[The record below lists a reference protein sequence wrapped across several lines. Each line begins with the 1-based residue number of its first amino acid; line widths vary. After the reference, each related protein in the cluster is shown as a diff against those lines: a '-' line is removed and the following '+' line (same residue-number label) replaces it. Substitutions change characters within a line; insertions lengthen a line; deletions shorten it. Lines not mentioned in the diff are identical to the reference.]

1 MTAPQFRPLK
11 FGVTR
16 VNLRN
21 GTDGT
26 RYLQADQDLQ
36 AFPDRLT
43 DRLQHWAQVKPEH
56 SFMARRIQQADG
68 TLGDWQHIS
77 YAQAWQTARN
87 IAQGLIDRGL
97 NAERP
102 VVILSENSLE
112 HALLALGC
120 LVAGVPYVPTSPPYS
135 LVSVDYD
142 KLKHVLSTVTPGM
155 VFASDARY
163 AKAIAATVS
172 DDMEVVMVEGD
183 VPGRSVTA
191 FESLCSQP
199 ATPAVDAAM
208 AATGPDTIAK
218 FLFTSGS
225 TKLPKAVINT
235 NRLWCANQQQMAQSM
250 PVLAEQELVL
260 VDWLPW
266 NHTFGGNHNFGMTVF
281 HGGTL
286 YIDDGKPTPALMH
299 ETLRNLREIAPTV
312 YFNVPT
318 GFEAIAHAM
327 QTDDQLRK
335 TLLSRVQMFFYA
347 GAALAQPIWDSLY
360 ASQEREVGERIVM
373 GTGLGMTESG
383 PFGIFVTNPF
393 VQAGDLGVPT
403 PGLELKL
410 VNMQGKTE
418 VRYRGPNI
426 TPGYWRN
433 PEETASA
440 FDEEGFFKTGDAVQW
455 IDETDVHLGLKFDG
469 RIAEDFKL
477 ATGTFVSVGP
487 LRAKIIA
494 AGAPFIQDAVLT
506 GINLKEVGAMIFPT
520 PAVRALSG
528 LPADAPLA
536 DVLAS
541 APVLAKFQDIVNTL
555 AQTSTGSAN
564 RIARLCLLS
573 EPPTIDK
580 GEITD
585 KGSINQRSVLT
596 HRADTVAALHAD
608 TLHDIKE
615 EKMASKGFFNAFAD
629 VWMHDGVR
637 TPMVDYCG
645 SLGHI
650 SPTDLGIKAAR
661 EALKRAGIAA
671 SEIGSV
677 ITGNMAPGDFDQF
690 VLPRH
695 IGLYAGVPQEVPA
708 IMVQRIC
715 GTGFELFRQA
725 GEQIEAGVCEAALV
739 VGTESMTRNPIAA
752 FDHRTGFKLGA
763 PVGFKDFMWEALKD
777 PAAGINMIQTAENL
791 AKKYSI
797 TREEVDQ
804 FASDSFAKAVAAQA
818 EGFHAGEIVPVVTE
832 KFELEGYVSR

>member
-1 MTAPQFRPLK
+1 MNAPKFRPLK

-16 VNLRN
+16 VSLRD
-21 GTDGT
+21 GEPGT
-26 RYLQADQDLQ
+26 RYLQADQALQ

-43 DRLQHWAQVKPEH
+43 DRLQHWAHTKPH
-56 SFMARRIQQADG
+56 QTFMARRVKNTDG
-68 TLGDWQHIS
+68 TLGDWRHIT
-77 YAQAWQTARN
+77 YAQAWQTARS
-87 IAQGLIDRGL
+87 IAQSVLDRGL
-97 NAERP
+97 SAERP

-120 LVAGVPYVPTSPPYS
+120 LIAGVPYVPTSPPYS

-142 KLKHVLSTVTPGM
+142 KLKHVLRTVTPGL

-163 AKAIAATVS
+163 AKAIAATVGE
-172 DDMEVVMVEGD
+172 DMEVVMCEGD
-183 VPGRSVTA
+183 VPGRTVTA
-191 FESLCSQP
+191 FDSLC
-199 ATPAVDAAM
+199 ATTATTAVDAAM

-327 QTDDQLRK
+327 QNDDQLRK

-410 VNMQGKTE
+410 VDTDGKTE

-433 PEETASA
+433 AEETTGA
-440 FDEEGFFKTGDAVQW
+440 FDEEGFFKTGDAVKW
-455 IDETDVHLGLKFDG
+455 IDESDVHLGLKFDG

-494 AGAPFIQDAVLT
+494 AGAPYIQDAVLT

-528 LPADAPLA
+528 LSADAPLA
-536 DVLAS
+536 EVLRS
-541 APVLAKFQDIVNTL
+541 APVQAKFQEIVNTL
-555 AQTSTGSAN
+555 ALSATGSAN
-564 RIARLCLLS
+564 RIARMCLLA

-585 KGSINQRSVLT
+585 KGSINQRSVLA
-596 HRADTVAALHAD
+596 HRAATVAALHEG
-608 TLHDIKE
+608 TL
-615 EKMASKGFFNAFAD
+615 
-629 VWMHDGVR
+629 
-637 TPMVDYCG
+637 P
-645 SLGHI
+645 HI
-650 SPTDLGIKAAR
+650 L
-661 EALKRAGIAA
+661 
-671 SEIGSV
+671 
-677 ITGNMAPGDFDQF
+677 Q
-690 VLPRH
+690 
-695 IGLYAGVPQEVPA
+695 PQ
-708 IMVQRIC
+708 
-715 GTGFELFRQA
+715 
-725 GEQIEAGVCEAALV
+725 
-739 VGTESMTRNPIAA
+739 
-752 FDHRTGFKLGA
+752 
-763 PVGFKDFMWEALKD
+763 
-777 PAAGINMIQTAENL
+777 
-791 AKKYSI
+791 
-797 TREEVDQ
+797 
-804 FASDSFAKAVAAQA
+804 
-818 EGFHAGEIVPVVTE
+818 
-832 KFELEGYVSR
+832 

>member
-1 MTAPQFRPLK
+1 MSAPQFRPLR

-16 VNLRN
+16 VTLRDGVP
-21 GTDGT
+21 GTH
-26 RYLQADQDLQ
+26 YLKADQDLQ

-43 DRLQHWAQVKPEH
+43 DRLQHWAHIKPTQTL
-56 SFMARRIQQADG
+56 FARRVKLADG
-68 TLGDWQHIS
+68 SLGDWRHVT
-77 YAQAWQTARN
+77 YAEAWHTARN
-87 IAQGLIDRGL
+87 IAQGLLNRGL

-120 LVAGVPYVPTSPPYS
+120 LVAGVPFVPTSPPYS
-135 LVSVDYD
+135 LISQDYD
-142 KLKHVLSTVTPGM
+142 KLKHVLRTVTPGL

-172 DDMEVVMVEGD
+172 SDMEIVMNEGGVEGKQ
-183 VPGRSVTA
+183 VTS
-191 FESLCSQP
+191 FEDLCSTP
-199 ATPAVDAAM
+199 ATTQVDAAM

-235 NRLWCANQQQMAQSM
+235 QRLWCANQQQMAQSM
-250 PVLAEQELVL
+250 PILAEAPLVL

-266 NHTFGGNHNFGMTVF
+266 NHTFGGNHNFGMVVF
-281 HGGTL
+281 HGGTM

-318 GFEAIAHAM
+318 GFEAIAMAM
-327 QTDDQLRK
+327 KTDDLLRK

-360 ASQEREVGERIVM
+360 ESQEREIGERIVM

-383 PFGIFVTNPF
+383 PFGIFVTNPY
-393 VQAGDLGVPT
+393 VNAGDLGVPT

-410 VNMQGKTE
+410 VDMGGKTE

-433 PEETASA
+433 EEETKAS
-440 FDEEGFFKTGDAVQW
+440 FDDEGFFCTGDAVKW

-494 AGAPFIQDAVLT
+494 AGAPFIQDVVLT
-506 GINLKEVGAMIFPT
+506 GINLKEVGAMVFPT

-528 LPADAPLA
+528 MAADAPLA
-536 DVLAS
+536 DVLS
-541 APVLAKFQDIVNTL
+541 SEPVLAHFQKVLNEL
-555 AQTSTGSAN
+555 AKTATGSAN
-564 RIARLCLLS
+564 RIARMCLLS

-585 KGSINQRSVLT
+585 KGSINQRAVLS
-596 HRADTVAALHAD
+596 HRSDTVAALHEERLHFILKP
-608 TLHDIKE
+608 TL
-615 EKMASKGFFNAFAD
+615 
-629 VWMHDGVR
+629 
-637 TPMVDYCG
+637 
-645 SLGHI
+645 
-650 SPTDLGIKAAR
+650 
-661 EALKRAGIAA
+661 
-671 SEIGSV
+671 
-677 ITGNMAPGDFDQF
+677 
-690 VLPRH
+690 
-695 IGLYAGVPQEVPA
+695 
-708 IMVQRIC
+708 
-715 GTGFELFRQA
+715 
-725 GEQIEAGVCEAALV
+725 
-739 VGTESMTRNPIAA
+739 
-752 FDHRTGFKLGA
+752 
-763 PVGFKDFMWEALKD
+763 
-777 PAAGINMIQTAENL
+777 
-791 AKKYSI
+791 
-797 TREEVDQ
+797 
-804 FASDSFAKAVAAQA
+804 
-818 EGFHAGEIVPVVTE
+818 
-832 KFELEGYVSR
+832 

>member
-1 MTAPQFRPLK
+1 MNAPRFRPLK

-16 VNLRN
+16 VSLRD
-21 GTDGT
+21 GEPGT
-26 RYLQADQDLQ
+26 RYLQADQALQ

-43 DRLQHWAQVKPEH
+43 DRLQHWAHHKPEQT
-56 SFMARRIQQADG
+56 FMARRVKNTDG
-68 TLGDWQHIS
+68 SLGDWRHIT

-87 IAQGLIDRGL
+87 IAQSVLDRGL
-97 NAERP
+97 SAERP

-120 LVAGVPYVPTSPPYS
+120 LIAGVPFVPTSPPYS

-142 KLKHVLSTVTPGM
+142 KLKHVLRTVTPGL

-163 AKAIAATVS
+163 AKAIAATVGE
-172 DDMEVVMVEGD
+172 DMEVVMHEGD
-183 VPGRSVTA
+183 VPGRTFTA
-191 FESLCSQP
+191 FDSLCATA

-250 PVLAEQELVL
+250 PVLAERDLVL

-327 QTDDQLRK
+327 QNDDQLRK

-410 VNMQGKTE
+410 VDTDGKTE

-433 PEETASA
+433 AEETSDA
-440 FDEEGFFKTGDAVQW
+440 FDEEGFFKTGDAVKW
-455 IDETDVHLGLKFDG
+455 IDESDVHLGLKFDG

-494 AGAPFIQDAVLT
+494 AGAPYIQDAVLT

-528 LPADAPLA
+528 LPPDAPLA

-541 APVLAKFQDIVNTL
+541 APVLAKFQEIVDTL
-555 AQTSTGSAN
+555 ASSATGSAN
-564 RIARLCLLS
+564 RIARLCLLA

-585 KGSINQRSVLT
+585 KGSINQRSVLA
-596 HRADTVAALHAD
+596 HRAATVAALHEG
-608 TLHDIKE
+608 TL
-615 EKMASKGFFNAFAD
+615 
-629 VWMHDGVR
+629 
-637 TPMVDYCG
+637 P
-645 SLGHI
+645 HI
-650 SPTDLGIKAAR
+650 LQP
-661 EALKRAGIAA
+661 
-671 SEIGSV
+671 
-677 ITGNMAPGDFDQF
+677 
-690 VLPRH
+690 
-695 IGLYAGVPQEVPA
+695 
-708 IMVQRIC
+708 
-715 GTGFELFRQA
+715 
-725 GEQIEAGVCEAALV
+725 
-739 VGTESMTRNPIAA
+739 
-752 FDHRTGFKLGA
+752 
-763 PVGFKDFMWEALKD
+763 
-777 PAAGINMIQTAENL
+777 
-791 AKKYSI
+791 
-797 TREEVDQ
+797 
-804 FASDSFAKAVAAQA
+804 
-818 EGFHAGEIVPVVTE
+818 HA
-832 KFELEGYVSR
+832 